1 MTNIFLSFLEISLS
15 VSFLIILLLLFGP
28 FLNKRYAAKWKYW
41 IWAVLA
47 LRLLIP
53 LSGNGRLYTAA
64 VQSQREMSGTVE
76 ADRLPADAPEIGT
89 ILRPVVVEMPTQ
101 ITTPIEMPHEKADS
115 GISVLDIIIFVWLL
129 GSLISIFVHLIS
141 YAHYKC
147 QLRIKGRIVKD
158 RDVLC
163 LLLSLK
169 RELHIKCTVRI
180 VEYEKAASP
189 MVIGFLNPILVL
201 PEGQYGM
208 GKKNF
213 QEEGYFREEL
223 FFIMKHELIHIKR
236 RDILFKLLLVAA
248 KAVHWFNPLVWI
260 MQKEAEIDMELSCDE
275 RVTQGTDYAARKAYT
290 ETLMSAL
297 HKQRVKRTV
306 LSTDFYGS
314 KRIMK
319 KRFKNILAKTAKKN
333 GVVVLICAAILTVSL
348 GTLVG
353 CAIVGEESENSPLGL
368 EAEEIQIDGLSS
380 EPVGDSSGTVPS
392 DNGTPGE
399 TTSQAL
405 ANKETQ
411 TEPSSSNGEIKP
423 PSPSPWEEE
432 TQTEPSSSSN
442 EEMQLPFLPPA
453 EVEMDPG
460 GNYLIYNNPVYLE
473 DYYNIPEGK
482 AVIEG
487 DFADL
492 AGEGM
497 SLSFLVV
504 LDEIIVTVQYD
515 DAALLT
521 EGIEETL
528 AQQLD
533 AMNDRFWR
541 WTVTYDEYI
550 TWRCILTVRYT
561 DPDGN
566 VLAEQHYSG
575 E

>member
-1 MTNIFLSFLEISLS
+1 
-15 VSFLIILLLLFGP
+15 
-28 FLNKRYAAKWKYW
+28 
-41 IWAVLA
+41 
-47 LRLLIP
+47 
-53 LSGNGRLYTAA
+53 
-64 VQSQREMSGTVE
+64 
-76 ADRLPADAPEIGT
+76 
-89 ILRPVVVEMPTQ
+89 
-101 ITTPIEMPHEKADS
+101 
-115 GISVLDIIIFVWLL
+115 
-129 GSLISIFVHLIS
+129 
-141 YAHYKC
+141 
-147 QLRIKGRIVKD
+147 
-158 RDVLC
+158 
-163 LLLSLK
+163 
-169 RELHIKCTVRI
+169 
-180 VEYEKAASP
+180 
-189 MVIGFLNPILVL
+189 
-201 PEGQYGM
+201 
-208 GKKNF
+208 
-213 QEEGYFREEL
+213 
-223 FFIMKHELIHIKR
+223 
-236 RDILFKLLLVAA
+236 
-248 KAVHWFNPLVWI
+248 
-260 MQKEAEIDMELSCDE
+260 
-275 RVTQGTDYAARKAYT
+275 
-290 ETLMSAL
+290 
-297 HKQRVKRTV
+297 
-306 LSTDFYGS
+306 
-314 KRIMK
+314 MK
-319 KRFKNILAKTAKKN
+319 KRIKNILAKTAKKN
-333 GVVVLICAAILTVSL
+333 GVVVLICAVILTVSL

-353 CAIVGEESENSPLGL
+353 CAIVGEESENSPFSL
-368 EAEEIQIDGLSS
+368 EAENIQIDGLTS
-380 EPVGDSSGTVPS
+380 EPVGDSSGTGPS

-411 TEPSSSNGEIKP
+411 TEPSSSSLGEIQP
-423 PSPSPWEEE
+423 PSPSPWEEG

-504 LDEIIVTVQYD
+504 LDEIIVTVKYD
-515 DAALLT
+515 DADLLT

-550 TWRCILTVRYT
+550 TWRCILTVRYI